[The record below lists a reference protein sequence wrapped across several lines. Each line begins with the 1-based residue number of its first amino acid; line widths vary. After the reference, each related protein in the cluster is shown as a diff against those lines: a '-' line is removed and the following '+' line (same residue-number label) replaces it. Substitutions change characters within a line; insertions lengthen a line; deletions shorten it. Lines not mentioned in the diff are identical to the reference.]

1 MTVIEA
7 IGEAEKIIGTI
18 PVSGRENVRK
28 INAVFELLDA
38 SIAALTNQQKNES
51 AKGEDDGTVSE

>member
-18 PVSGRENVRK
+18 PVAGRESVRK
-28 INAVFELLDA
+28 VNAVFELLDA
-38 SIAALTNQQKNES
+38 SIAALTNQQKNDS
-51 AKGEDDGTVSE
+51 AKGEDNGTV

>member
-18 PVSGRENVRK
+18 PVAGRENVRK
-28 INAVFELLDA
+28 VNAIFELLDA
-38 SIAALTNQQKNES
+38 TIAAMTQPQEHE
-51 AKGEDDGTVSE
+51 KGEEDGTV

>member
-18 PVSGRENVRK
+18 PITGRKNVQK
-28 INAVFELLDA
+28 ANAVFELLDA
-38 SIAALTNQQKNES
+38 SIAALTNQQSNES
-51 AKGEDDGTVSE
+51 AKGEDNGTV

>member
-18 PVSGRENVRK
+18 PITGRENVRK
-28 INAVFELLDA
+28 ANAVFELLDA
-38 SIAALTNQQKNES
+38 SIAALTNQQNDS
-51 AKGEDDGTVSE
+51 AKGEENGTV

>member
-7 IGEAEKIIGTI
+7 IAEAEKIIGTI

-51 AKGEDDGTVSE
+51 AKGDEDGTV

>member
-18 PVSGRENVRK
+18 PVAGRESVRK

-38 SIAALTNQQKNES
+38 SIAALTNQQKNDS
-51 AKGEDDGTVSE
+51 AKGEDNGTV

>member
-7 IGEAEKIIGTI
+7 ITQAENIIGTI
-18 PVSGRENVRK
+18 PVAGRESVKK

-38 SIAALTNQQKNES
+38 SIAALNTPPEKAEEPEAS
-51 AKGEDDGTVSE
+51 

>member
-18 PVSGRENVRK
+18 PVAGRESVRK

-38 SIAALTNQQKNES
+38 SIAALTNQQKNDS
-51 AKGEDDGTVSE
+51 AKGEDNGTVSE

>member
-1 MTVIEA
+1 MTIIEA

-18 PVSGRENVRK
+18 PVAGRENVRK

-38 SIAALTNQQKNES
+38 TMAAMTQPQEHE
-51 AKGEDDGTVSE
+51 KGENDGTV